1 MSMASCAILSNFVEE
16 LWTQYYP
23 QYLSALLCALFPPAF
38 LEIAV
43 SVSQPPADTL
53 LFRSLATLRAI
64 SILPINSTIWRHN
77 DVK

>member
-23 QYLSALLCALFPPAF
+23 QYFSALLRALFPPAF

-43 SVSQPPADTL
+43 LAS
-53 LFRSLATLRAI
+53 FRQTPYYFAL
-64 SILPINSTIWRHN
+64 
-77 DVK
+77 